1 MADDEIPSVTHA
13 WATAGY
19 KMASF
24 AANMTPGPVAQFMA
38 GVAGNGFALTMR
50 DKREFCRNVL
60 NFMQDQ
66 GFVLSDPISGIYVK
80 TQNKGYRS
88 LGSAVEVR
96 GELAEE
102 HGLLVL
108 RARDI
113 RLKKGHRLISPHR
126 IELSQVDE
134 IREGQIVRLEGEVA
148 RPLVNDLPAGY
159 KLFLRGAGRGEVQI
173 FLPPSVRPD
182 PALLTPGRRLEV
194 TGWCAQ
200 YNQTYEVIV
209 RSARDLKPSH

>member
-1 MADDEIPSVTHA
+1 MLLF
-13 WATAGY
+13 TA
-19 KMASF
+19 ALLL
-24 AANMTPGPVAQFMA
+24 
-38 GVAGNGFALTMR
+38 ALTPHQAR
-50 DKREFCRNVL
+50 QRPLGSTVTVDGFVTVPSGVFNS
-60 NFMQDQ
+60 FMQDQ
-66 GFVLSDPISGIYVK
+66 GFVLNDPISGIYSQ

-108 RARDI
+108 RARHI
-113 RLKKGHRLISPHR
+113 RLKRGHRLISPRR

-148 RPLVNDLPAGY
+148 RPLVDDLPAGY
-159 KLFLRGAGRGEVQI
+159 KLFLRGAGTNEVQV
-173 FLPPSVRPD
+173 FLPPSVHPD
-182 PALLTPGRRLEV
+182 PAMLTPGRRLEV

-209 RSARDLKPSH
+209 RSARDLQPRSKVSGSPPGVNHAVTALALH